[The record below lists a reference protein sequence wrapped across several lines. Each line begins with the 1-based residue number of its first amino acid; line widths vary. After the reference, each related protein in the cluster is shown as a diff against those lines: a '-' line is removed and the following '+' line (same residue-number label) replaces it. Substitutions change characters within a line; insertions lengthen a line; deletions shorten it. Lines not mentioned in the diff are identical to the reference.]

1 MINHSFYS
9 RAYRVVGDYT
19 KAHEQLVAYE
29 KHTAGD
35 TDCRLE
41 IAHLAF
47 VQNNNDK
54 VVTQLN
60 RTAFKDVL
68 DLPVVPLTEY
78 IISTEKLGN
87 SSQSMKL
94 LVKVSERY
102 KSDET
107 LMSVVSNMLI
117 QQENWNKLELLSTE
131 CYENGIKGMIYPLVL
146 AKTRLGKLDEAYKL
160 HIQPDENAEYGYL
173 EIVSDLAIMFGNLEL
188 EQCCLRQMI
197 AKYPTKDKENN
208 LMKLI
213 SLSK

>member
-1 MINHSFYS
+1 
-9 RAYRVVGDYT
+9 
-19 KAHEQLVAYE
+19 
-29 KHTAGD
+29 
-35 TDCRLE
+35 
-41 IAHLAF
+41 
-47 VQNNNDK
+47 
-54 VVTQLN
+54 
-60 RTAFKDVL
+60 
-68 DLPVVPLTEY
+68 
-78 IISTEKLGN
+78 
-87 SSQSMKL
+87 MKL

-117 QQENWNKLELLSTE
+117 QQENWNKLELLSSE

-188 EQCCLRQMI
+188 AQYCLRQMI